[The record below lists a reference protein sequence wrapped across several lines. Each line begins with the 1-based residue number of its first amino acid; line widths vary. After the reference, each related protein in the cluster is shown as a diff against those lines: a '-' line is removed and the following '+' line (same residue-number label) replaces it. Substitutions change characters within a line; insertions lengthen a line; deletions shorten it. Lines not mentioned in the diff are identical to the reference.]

1 MNNIAM
7 ITKKV
12 KEKGYIQGRNP
23 ENEIN
28 NSSIN
33 FNKFRGNVKV
43 SANQGAID

>member
-1 MNNIAM
+1 M

-23 ENEIN
+23 ESEMN

-33 FNKFRGNVKV
+33 FSKFRGNVKV
-43 SANQGAID
+43 QANQGAVDQMSLT